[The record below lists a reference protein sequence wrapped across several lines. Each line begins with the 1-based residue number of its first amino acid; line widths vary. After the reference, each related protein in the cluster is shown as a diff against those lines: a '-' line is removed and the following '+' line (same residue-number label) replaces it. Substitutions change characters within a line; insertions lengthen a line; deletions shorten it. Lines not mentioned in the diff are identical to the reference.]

1 MCAGGELGIDSCK
14 GIVEDE
20 ILTIIELS
28 IHFGFSS
35 PQKGDSGGPLTY
47 PATLDGVRMVQFGI
61 ISAGVSVCSNTNNFP
76 GIYVK
81 VAYYMRW
88 LLDQMRP

>member
-1 MCAGGELGIDSCK
+1 MNELM
-14 GIVEDE
+14 
-20 ILTIIELS
+20 ILPLKI
-28 IHFGFSS
+28 
-35 PQKGDSGGPLTY
+35 GDSGGPLMY

-61 ISAGVSVCSNTNNFP
+61 ISAGVSVCNNDNNFP